1 MVGHSLA
8 RMTNVDGEAVAKY
21 PSQHSHPHGIIKSPT
36 SSRLQQQQ
44 QRRCSKQHS
53 TTQRKAHRP
62 SIPSPHRRRR
72 RRRALLQRERERERE
87 RRTTNDER
95 RTTND
100 ERRTT
105 NDERRTTNGERRT
118 MNGDSATLP
127 PLLRRC
133 VGHWPLAT
141 ENFSFLRSFVPPFLP
156 SFLFYLSCGFCS
168 RRRRRCRCCRCG
180 VCKEGQARACVR
192 RAAVWRV
199 QWNGMQCNA
208 MEDDRWNRIGPLYS
222 LLSSSTT

>member
-72 RRRALLQRERERERE
+72 RRRRHCALTTEREKENDERRTMNDERRTANGE

-95 RTTND
+95 RTVTAQRC
-100 ERRTT
+100 RRYF
-105 NDERRTTNGERRT
+105 G
-118 MNGDSATLP
+118 GALAI
-127 PLLRRC
+127 
-133 VGHWPLAT
+133 GHWPPKT
-141 ENFSFLRSFVPPFLP
+141 FP
-156 SFLFYLSCGFCS
+156 SFLPPSLPPSLLYLSCGFCC
-168 RRRRRCRCCRCG
+168 RRRCRCCRCG

-192 RAAVWRV
+192 RAAGWRV

-208 MEDDRWNRIGPLYS
+208 MEDERWNQIRPLYS